1 MNINSILVLGIGIHT
16 QYLLGYPLAIL
27 TSIIVIGI
35 IFDELNDSKMK
46 ILVIY
51 NIRITIAIL

>member
-1 MNINSILVLGIGIHT
+1 MNINSILVLGIHT

-27 TSIIVIGI
+27 TSIIIIGI

>member
-1 MNINSILVLGIGIHT
+1 MNINSILVLGIHT
-16 QYLLGYPLAIL
+16 EYLLGYPLAIL
-27 TSIIVIGI
+27 TSIIIIGI

>member
-1 MNINSILVLGIGIHT
+1 MNINSILVLGIHT

-46 ILVIY
+46 FLIIY
-51 NIRITIAIL
+51 NIGITIAIQ

>member
-1 MNINSILVLGIGIHT
+1 MNTNSILVLGIHT
-16 QYLLGYPLAIL
+16 QYLLGHPLAIL

-35 IFDELNDSKMK
+35 IFDELNDSKME

-51 NIRITIAIL
+51 NICITIAIL